1 MKTYKPALVIACMGL
16 LFSVAF
22 MGLLLSGCA
31 GNGNGDG
38 DSNGD
43 GSGLP
48 DLVVTTLETT
58 GTPTVNLEG
67 SVEVPIRV
75 VVENQGDAAADIFK
89 VSTAYTGTNGPY
101 AVAFTVLGQSNMWYP
116 YTTGPL
122 AAGDDVTF
130 TGKLTFHSSV
140 HGVTVSI
147 TATADSC
154 SGDEFMPD
162 YCRVEESN
170 EDNNE
175 STPILVSLP

>member
-1 MKTYKPALVIACMGL
+1 MKTYKPSVVIASMSL
-16 LFSVAF
+16 LLSIACIC
-22 MGLLLSGCA
+22 LLLSGCVA
-31 GNGNGDG
+31 DGNGNGNGDG
-38 DSNGD
+38 NGQ
-43 GSGLP
+43 P

-67 SVEVPIRV
+67 SAVVPIRV

-89 VSTAYTGTNGPY
+89 VSTAYTGTTGTY
-101 AVAFTVLGQSNMWYP
+101 GVAFTVSGQSNMWYP
-116 YTTGPL
+116 YTSDPL

-130 TGKLTFHSSV
+130 AGNLTFVSSV
-140 HGVTVSI
+140 HGVTVNI

-175 STPILVSLP
+175 STPISVSLP